1 MDWLL
6 EIVHAIFSVIF
17 DLARKTTLRDK
28 SRPRWFNY
36 SLAICY
42 YVLPLMLIVSLFI
55 SWKITII
62 VAVLFVV
69 SLMAGAVAEADDIR
83 AR

>member
-6 EIVHAIFSVIF
+6 EIIKVIFSLIF
-17 DLARKTTLRDK
+17 DLARRGTLRDK

-36 SLAICY
+36 SLILCY
-42 YVLPLMLIVSLFI
+42 YVLPVAFIVSVFI

-62 VAVLFVV
+62 VVGVFIV
-69 SLMAGAVAEADDIR
+69 SLVAGP
-83 AR
+83 